1 MSFFLIERHLLAS
14 LHRVVNLRA
23 NSVFTI
29 LALCLTLVCTSGI
42 NEPLTGKGIQK
53 NDVCPPSAGGCFFVH
68 SSSFLSFCRRICL
81 SALYSSVCILFSFV
95 LRYGNV

>member
-53 NDVCPPSAGGCFFVH
+53 NDVCPRLVVFSFIPVHFCHFAGGYVEVRYIRRFVFY
-68 SSSFLSFCRRICL
+68 FL
-81 SALYSSVCILFSFV
+81 LF
-95 LRYGNV
+95 